1 MSQVCRRTDAE
12 HDDEDDEG
20 VGHGE
25 DGRRH
30 RRDHL
35 LQPLRARVCVGVCVC
50 ARACVCVRDVC
61 VCERERERENA
72 VNSRY
77 VCVQEREA
85 QRRSERGREEDAD
98 TAVIIFF
105 SPCIYKYIYITRTA
119 DDSDS
124 V

>member
-1 MSQVCRRTDAE
+1 MQSTMTRMTKALVMAKMDA
-12 HDDEDDEG
+12 DTA
-20 VGHGE
+20 VIIFFS
-25 DGRRH
+25 
-30 RRDHL
+30 
-35 LQPLRARVCVGVCVC
+35 PCARVCVWACVC
-50 ARACVCVRDVC
+50 ARVRVCACVMCVCV
-61 VCERERERENA
+61 RERERENA